1 MASDTQHELPSPIK
15 VVAAIL
21 IRADGCFLLAC
32 RPPGKPYP
40 GYWEFPGG
48 KVEANESDRDALA
61 RELYEEL
68 GITVIHATP
77 WLAREFRYPH
87 ATVNIRF
94 YRVTQWLNEPI
105 AREQQQLAWQSIE
118 NVTVSPLLPAN
129 QSILRALA
137 LPPVYVISNAAEMG
151 EVQSLK
157 MIDFAL
163 RSGVRLLQVR
173 EKNMPPE
180 ILISFATKILKMA
193 KYYQARVL
201 INANIALA
209 KMLGA
214 DGVHLTSVQLLNL
227 TTRPAVNWCGAS
239 CHNEEELYQAVS
251 LGIDFVTLSP
261 VNPTRSHPAA
271 PTMGWQRFSA
281 LIRDY
286 PLPVYALGGMS
297 IIDLDTA
304 QEQGAYGVAFMRIL
318 SQDL

>member
-1 MASDTQHELPSPIK
+1 MASDIQRELSSPIK
-15 VVAAIL
+15 VVAAVL

-48 KVEANESDRDALA
+48 KIEANESSRDALA

-77 WLAREFRYPH
+77 WLTREFRYPH
-87 ATVNIRF
+87 ATVNIQF

-118 NVTVSPLLPAN
+118 NVMVSPLLPAN
-129 QSILRALA
+129 QSILRSLA
-137 LPPVYVISNAAEMG
+137 LPPVYVISNAAELG
-151 EVQSLK
+151 EAQSLK
-157 MIDFAL
+157 MIDSAL
-163 RSGVRLLQVR
+163 RSGIGLLQVR

-180 ILISFATKILKMA
+180 ILTGFATKILKMA
-193 KYYQARVL
+193 KCYQAKVL

-209 KMLGA
+209 QMLGA
-214 DGVHLTSVQLLNL
+214 DGVHLTSRQLMSL
-227 TTRPAVNWCGAS
+227 TARPAVNWCGAS

-251 LGIDFVTLSP
+251 LGVDFVTLSP
-261 VNPTRSHPAA
+261 VNPTQSHPAL
-271 PTMGWQRFSA
+271 PTLGWQRFST
-281 LIRDY
+281 LIREY

-297 IIDLDTA
+297 IIDLDA
-304 QEQGAYGVAFMRIL
+304 VQEQGAHGVAFMRIL
-318 SQDL
+318 LQNL